1 MIRTMKLRLVAGIIC
16 MVAVSFLGTAQ
27 TDNAPPSAPPNAQ
40 DILDFLDQSITWHQ
54 QATTQET
61 IASEPAGVLLAHENR
76 QLADQIV
83 RFSFDFARGQASM
96 LATSATPEPAKRAD
110 GTPRYQNLANVVAR
124 SETQIKQRQ
133 DQLVDLRQKLA
144 SAKPGSRRQIELHIA
159 EVESEIDL
167 LQTRATLLRNMMD
180 FASGASGGS
189 GNLRAQIDELART
202 VPALEK
208 ASQQTSPGN
217 TGAADSAVTMAAAR
231 SLEPSGIIALISSI
245 NRNNR
250 KLRSIDRAAALT
262 EQLAAKSKSLRAPFR
277 AEIRELAKRG
287 EELANREETT
297 DVSALQQQKSQIDA
311 LTAKLK
317 SRSEIILPLSKQR
330 VLLDVYKRNL
340 ANWRASVRDQYTG
353 DLRTLAIR
361 LSVLGILILLV
372 VGASELWRRAI
383 FRYVTD
389 ARRRYQLLLF
399 RRIAMWFV
407 IAIIIALAF
416 ATELGA
422 LATFAGL
429 LTAGIAVA
437 LQNVILSV
445 AGYFFLIGKYGVRVG
460 DRVQIAGVTGEVI
473 DIGLVRIH
481 LMELGSGAG
490 DGQPSGRVVVFSNS
504 VVFQS
509 NAGLFKQIPGTNFV
523 WHEITLTLAP
533 DQHYKAIEQRLVGA
547 VDSVFSEYRERM
559 ERQRRLMEKAL
570 HSVAG
575 TTVAE
580 NALNP
585 RTRLKL
591 KQTGLEF
598 VISYPVE
605 GATAL
610 EMDDRIARALLD
622 AIEREPKLKV
632 VGSGAPNIQPL
643 AAAAEHA

>member
-1 MIRTMKLRLVAGIIC
+1 MKLRLVAGIIC

-27 TDNAPPSAPPNAQ
+27 TDSAPPSAPPNAQ
-40 DILDFLDQSITWHQ
+40 DILDFLNQSITWHQ
-54 QATTQET
+54 QATLQEA
-61 IASEPAGVLLAHENR
+61 IASEPAGVILAHENR
-76 QLADQIV
+76 KLADQIV
-83 RFSFDFARGQASM
+83 RFSFEFARGQANL
-96 LATSATPEPAKRAD
+96 LASSAAPEPAKKSD

-133 DQLVDLRQKLA
+133 DQLDGLQQKLG
-144 SAKPGSRRQIELHIA
+144 SARPGARRQIELHIA

-167 LQTRATLLRNMMD
+167 LRTRATLLRNMMD

-202 VPALEK
+202 VPAVDK
-208 ASQQTSPGN
+208 ASQQTSTDTADT
-217 TGAADSAVTMAAAR
+217 TGSDVTVAAAR
-231 SLEPSGIIALISSI
+231 SLEPSGIIALISNI

-250 KLRSIDRAAALT
+250 KLRSIDRAATLT
-262 EQLAAKSKSLRAPFR
+262 EELAEKSKGLRSPYR
-277 AEIRELAKRG
+277 AEIRELTKRG
-287 EELANREETT
+287 DELANREEAT

-330 VLLDVYKRNL
+330 VLLNVYKRNL
-340 ANWRASVRDQYTG
+340 ANWRASVREQYTA

-372 VGASELWRRAI
+372 LGASELWRRAI

-575 TTVAE
+575 TTVPE
-580 NALNP
+580 NALHP

-598 VISYPVE
+598 VISYPIE

-632 VGSGAPNIQPL
+632 VGSGAPNIQPVT
-643 AAAAEHA
+643 AMAEHA

>member
-1 MIRTMKLRLVAGIIC
+1 MKLRHLASLACV
-16 MVAVSFLGTAQ
+16 VAVAFLTTAQ
-27 TDNAPPSAPPNAQ
+27 TDSAPPTAQ
-40 DILDFLDQSITWHQ
+40 DILDFLNQSITWHQ
-54 QATTQET
+54 QATIQET
-61 IASEPAGVLLAHENR
+61 IATEPAGVLLAHENR

-83 RFSFDFARGQASM
+83 RFSFDFARGQAN
-96 LATSATPEPAKRAD
+96 LLTSNAAPEPAKRND

-124 SETQIKQRQ
+124 SESQIKQRH
-133 DQLVDLRQKLA
+133 DQLDELRQKLA
-144 SAKPGSRRQIELHIA
+144 SAKPAGRRQIELHIA

-180 FASGASGGS
+180 FASGASGAS
-189 GNLRAQIDELART
+189 TNLRAQIDELART
-202 VPALEK
+202 IPALEK
-208 ASQQTSPGN
+208 NSQQVS
-217 TGAADSAVTMAAAR
+217 TGTADSATVATSR
-231 SLEPSGIIALISSI
+231 SQESSGIIALISSI
-245 NRNNR
+245 NRNTR
-250 KLRSIDRAAALT
+250 KLRSIDRVAALT
-262 EQLAAKSKSLRAPFR
+262 EQLADKSKGLRSPYR

-287 EELANREETT
+287 DELANREEAT
-297 DVSALQQQKSQIDA
+297 DITALQQQKSQIDA

-340 ANWRASVRDQYTG
+340 ANWRASVREQYTA

-361 LSVLGILILLV
+361 LSVLGILVLLV
-372 VGASELWRRAI
+372 LGASELWRRAI
-383 FRYVTD
+383 FRYVQD

-460 DRVQIAGVTGEVI
+460 DRVQIASVTGEVI

-533 DQHYKAIEQRLVGA
+533 DQHYKAIEQRLVNA

-575 TTVAE
+575 TTVAD

-605 GATAL
+605 VATAA

-622 AIEREPKLKV
+622 AIDREPKLKV

-643 AAAAEHA
+643 TAMAEHA

>member
-27 TDNAPPSAPPNAQ
+27 TDSAPPSAPPNAQ
-40 DILDFLDQSITWHQ
+40 DILDFLNQSITWHQ
-54 QATTQET
+54 QATLQEA
-61 IASEPAGVLLAHENR
+61 IASEPAGVILAHENR
-76 QLADQIV
+76 QLADQII
-83 RFSFDFARGQASM
+83 RFSFDFARGQAKM
-96 LATSATPEPAKRAD
+96 LATSNAAPEPAKRAD

-124 SETQIKQRQ
+124 SETQIKQREN
-133 DQLVDLRQKLA
+133 QLDELRQKLA
-144 SAKPGSRRQIELHIA
+144 SAKPAARRQIELHIA

-180 FASGASGGS
+180 FASASGGS
-189 GNLRAQIDELART
+189 GNLRTQIDELART
-202 VPALEK
+202 IPALDK
-208 ASQQTSPGN
+208 ASQQTSADK
-217 TGAADSAVTMAAAR
+217 TGMTDSAVTVSAGR

-262 EQLAAKSKSLRAPFR
+262 EQLAEKSKSLRSPYR
-277 AEIRELAKRG
+277 AEIRELTKRG
-287 EELANREETT
+287 DELANREEAT
-297 DVSALQQQKSQIDA
+297 DISALQQQKSQIDA

-340 ANWRASVRDQYTG
+340 ANWRASVREQYTA
-353 DLRTLAIR
+353 DLRTLAVR
-361 LSVLGILILLV
+361 LSVLGILIVLV
-372 VGASELWRRAI
+372 LGASELWRRAI
-383 FRYVTD
+383 FRYVQD

-575 TTVAE
+575 TTVPE

-632 VGSGAPNIQPL
+632 VGSGAPNIQPVT
-643 AAAAEHA
+643 AMAEHA

>member
-1 MIRTMKLRLVAGIIC
+1 MNRTTKLRLFAGIFC
-16 MVAVSFLGTAQ
+16 MVAISFLGTAQ
-27 TDNAPPSAPPNAQ
+27 SESTPPSTPPNAQ
-40 DILDFLDQSITWHQ
+40 DILDFLNQSITWHQ
-54 QATTQET
+54 QATLQEA
-61 IASEPAGVLLAHENR
+61 IASEPAGVILAHENR
-76 QLADQIV
+76 KLADQIV
-83 RFSFDFARGQASM
+83 RFSFDFARGQAN
-96 LATSATPEPAKRAD
+96 LLITAAPEPVKRAD

-133 DQLVDLRQKLA
+133 DQLDELRQKVTA
-144 SAKPGSRRQIELHIA
+144 AKPGARRQIELHIA

-202 VPALEK
+202 VPALDK
-208 ASQQTSPGN
+208 ASQQTSSTDG
-217 TGAADSAVTMAAAR
+217 TDSAATVAAAR
-231 SLEPSGIIALISSI
+231 SLEPSGIISLISNI

-262 EQLAAKSKSLRAPFR
+262 EQLAEKSKGLRSPFR
-277 AEIRELAKRG
+277 AEIRELTKRG
-287 EELANREETT
+287 DELANREEATE
-297 DVSALQQQKSQIDA
+297 VSVLQQQKSQIDA

-340 ANWRASVRDQYTG
+340 ANWRASVREQYTA

-361 LSVLGILILLV
+361 LSVLGILIMLV
-372 VGASELWRRAI
+372 LGASELWRRAI
-383 FRYVTD
+383 FRYVQD

-575 TTVAE
+575 TTVPE
-580 NALNP
+580 NALHP

-632 VGSGAPNIQPL
+632 VGSGAPNIQPVT
-643 AAAAEHA
+643 AMAEHA